1 MTPVRLALPCL
12 IALAGAADAEA
23 LLSIPLAL
31 GPDSTIIRA
40 SYSCNGA
47 DPIAVQYVNAGQ
59 NHLAILPVEGAERIF
74 VNVVAASGARY
85 VSGQYE
91 WWTKGETAAFSDTLS
106 DAAAQDCVS
115 KDYPQAP

>member
-1 MTPVRLALPCL
+1 MTPIRLALPCL
-12 IALAGAADAEA
+12 IALSGAAHAEA
-23 LLSIPLAL
+23 VLSIPLTL

-47 DPIAVQYVNAGQ
+47 DPIPVQYLNAGE
-59 NHLAILPVEGAERIF
+59 NHLAILPVGGTERIF
-74 VNVVAASGARY
+74 VNVIAGSGARY

-91 WWTKGETAAFSDTLS
+91 WWTKGETASFSDALS
-106 DAAAQDCVS
+106 DGKPQDCVS